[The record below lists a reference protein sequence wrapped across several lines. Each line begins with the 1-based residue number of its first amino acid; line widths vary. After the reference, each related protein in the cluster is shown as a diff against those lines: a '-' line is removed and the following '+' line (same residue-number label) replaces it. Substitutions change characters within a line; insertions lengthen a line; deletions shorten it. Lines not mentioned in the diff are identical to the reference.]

1 MGNRRASAPRC
12 ILLTGIL
19 LLSAHFFFIV
29 IADEIRY
36 DSGGRRDPFIPLIGE
51 GGAIRKGLDPKGL
64 VVEGIIIDPNEGSMA
79 LINGELYKEGDHV
92 QNANLIH
99 IFHDR
104 VILAQEDEE
113 KTLWIRE
120 EIAEGRKKADETPE
134 ISQQP

>member
-1 MGNRRASAPRC
+1 MGGKRVFLIHAFV
-12 ILLTGIL
+12 LMVGIL
-19 LLSAHFFFIV
+19 QGIIFFPVVF
-29 IADEIRY
+29 AEEIRY

-51 GGAIRKGLDPKGL
+51 GGTLKKGLDPTGL
-64 VVEGIIIDPNEGSMA
+64 IVEGIIIDPKEGSMA

-92 QNANLIH
+92 QNANLIR

-120 EIAEGRKKADETPE
+120 EIAEGRKKADEATE
-134 ISQQP
+134 IPQP

>member
-1 MGNRRASAPRC
+1 MRAKRTC
-12 ILLTGIL
+12 ILIPAL
-19 LLSAHFFFIV
+19 LMGTVLLNCQYFPVVFA
-29 IADEIRY
+29 EGIRY
-36 DSGGRRDPFIPLIGE
+36 DRGGRRDPFVPLIGE
-51 GGAIRKGLDPKGL
+51 GGAIKKGLDPTGL
-64 VVEGIIIDPNEGSMA
+64 VVEGIIIDPKEGSMA

-120 EIAEGRKKADETPE
+120 EIAEGRKKADEAPE
-134 ISQQP
+134 ITKP